1 MSCWPENAA
10 KSASLGSR
18 SPHRMNYT
26 LLPDRQSNGACRCFP
41 HHGVMVG
48 ASTRA
53 LQLPS
58 VHTPQSHT
66 QDLRNAILPLSL
78 GQTSVRIPESPSFP
92 PTSSARRLFPWRVER
107 RGQWVKS
114 VAGRISMLRILAS
127 SAARLSTPA
136 APFGGRSV
144 ATPQDTT
151 LIAADTTNVAGPK
164 ARSFI
169 IGMPPRQC
177 TMSLEW
183 VDDSCSNRWW
193 QVETRSDH
201 PLSSQGLPTFVYGD
215 PVWAT

>member
-1 MSCWPENAA
+1 
-10 KSASLGSR
+10 
-18 SPHRMNYT
+18 
-26 LLPDRQSNGACRCFP
+26 
-41 HHGVMVG
+41 MVG

-53 LQLPS
+53 FQLPS

-66 QDLRNAILPLSL
+66 QDLRIAILPLSL

-114 VAGRISMLRILAS
+114 VAGRILMLRILAS

-136 APFGGRSV
+136 DPFGGRSV

-201 PLSSQGLPTFVYGD
+201 PLSSQGLPTFVYGAQFGRLMMH
-215 PVWAT
+215 PATRDLHHSDLWFHPRLQGFRIPALLFVKSFPPGAAS